1 MILPLTKNIYAYAQH
16 ILSNPTDAADITQEV
31 MIKLWNTRR
40 ELKGVQNPRAWALK
54 VTRNLCLDW
63 IKKQKP
69 VYGGEELAQ
78 NEDYTSNPLQEI
90 ETKDTVSLLR
100 QIIDTLPENQR
111 EVLILRE
118 IEELEFEEIEQI
130 TGLTANHIRVLLS
143 RGRSKV
149 KEMMRN
155 RDPMEIPEGLNE
167 KLQRNIR
174 QKRQRKIRQL
184 WITAGSIA
192 AMAVL
197 ILSFRETF
205 TTTPRPGI
213 QLSDNLKKER
223 FENALRVLGNAL
235 EDEKTPVQRVLYED
249 HNLIIAIE

>member
-1 MILPLTKNIYAYAQH
+1 M
-16 ILSNPTDAADITQEV
+16 
-31 MIKLWNTRR
+31 
-40 ELKGVQNPRAWALK
+40 
-54 VTRNLCLDW
+54 
-63 IKKQKP
+63 
-69 VYGGEELAQ
+69 YGGEELAQ

-143 RGRSKV
+143 RGRSKTTLAEEREL
-149 KEMMRN
+149 KSAWQRGELPGEPILGLRG
-155 RDPMEIPEGLNE
+155 PMEIPEGLNE
-167 KLQRNIR
+167 KLQRYIR